1 MKTLQQ
7 HVPKLYKLALESRQ
21 AEISVLDSKTPRSIS
36 KTASEKLIADTKLIE
51 HLNKLSSA
59 VLESL
64 SSNKDKDELEQKL
77 KDIKEEEEEE
87 EHGYTH
93 SKNKTAGLTPGR
105 ALALSAGLSLPAGLT
120 AAALMNE
127 AEDKIDARL
136 AALPGVAA
144 ATVAAIMAAKNMG
157 KKDIVEN
164 AEGLKE
170 LSDAIKVSF
179 VVKNLKNS
187 HEFSKV
193 AGDLEIAN
201 KRHISA
207 LVNDLL
213 FG

>member
-64 SSNKDKDELEQKL
+64 SSNKDKDELEEKI
-77 KDIKEEEEEE
+77 KKYKKEEEAAD
-87 EHGYTH
+87 
-93 SKNKTAGLTPGR
+93 KTAGLTPGR

-120 AAALMNE
+120 AAALLNE
-127 AEDKIDARL
+127 ADDKIDARL
-136 AALPGVAA
+136 AAIPGVAA

>member
-21 AEISVLDSKTPRSIS
+21 AEISVLDAKTPRSIS

-64 SSNKDKDELEQKL
+64 SSNKDKDELEK
-77 KDIKEEEEEE
+77 KIKKYKKKEEAAD
-87 EHGYTH
+87 
-93 SKNKTAGLTPGR
+93 KTAGLTPSR

-120 AAALMNE
+120 AAALLNE
-127 AEDKIDARL
+127 ADDKIDARI
-136 AALPGVAA
+136 AAIPGVAA

-157 KKDIVEN
+157 KKDIVKN

-193 AGDLEIAN
+193 AGELEIAN

>member
-36 KTASEKLIADTKLIE
+36 KTASEKLIVDTKLIE

-64 SSNKDKDELEQKL
+64 SSNKDKDELEEKI
-77 KDIKEEEEEE
+77 KKYKKKEEAAD
-87 EHGYTH
+87 
-93 SKNKTAGLTPGR
+93 KTAGLTPGR

-120 AAALMNE
+120 AAALLNE
-127 AEDKIDARL
+127 ADDKIDARL
-136 AALPGVAA
+136 AAIPGVAA

>member
-1 MKTLQQ
+1 MNTLQQ
-7 HVPKLYKLALESRQ
+7 YIPQLYKLALESHQ
-21 AEISVLDSKTPRSIS
+21 AELQVNSAKTPRSIT
-36 KTASEKLIADTKLIE
+36 KTSAHKLLIDTKLVD
-51 HLNKLSSA
+51 HLNKISSA
-59 VLESL
+59 ILESL
-64 SSNKDKDELEQKL
+64 SSNKDKDALEKKVKSK
-77 KDIKEEEEEE
+77 KDKTEEQ
-87 EHGYTH
+87 
-93 SKNKTAGLTPGR
+93 NKTAGFTPGK
-105 ALALSAGLSLPAGLT
+105 ALAISAGLSVPAGLT
-120 AAALMNE
+120 ALALMNE